1 MTTQVTSQNYS
12 QNYSLID
19 TKPVRVFIILMMLAL
34 LSACGSKVTPRAA
47 TLHSGSGPT
56 DLSAISP
63 TGDGQAECSMF
74 DSTSTRLGGKATTYY
89 YNGVLQED
97 KVRVR
102 VTSLVEAF
110 DTNSN
115 YYIQAFRWKVV
126 RDPVTFENTVSLDST
141 PLQFTFEKGSG
152 SSSPISSPM
161 SSINGTTMAQI
172 RTANNLGGSGA
183 VDFFAKTTMI
193 MSGVDYNWQSMKIVV
208 YDGSTTPASVVGQAD
223 YLLPVIQANPN
234 RYALTHDSILN
245 NMHPFWNQRTQTL
258 SESEWANRASSF
270 CF

>member
-1 MTTQVTSQNYS
+1 MNYQANTQTITQVNLPSFMES
-12 QNYSLID
+12 KS
-19 TKPVRVFIILMMLAL
+19 VRIVMILMLLAL
-34 LSACGSKVTPRAA
+34 LSACGSKVTPRSSA
-47 TLHSGSGPT
+47 LFSGSGPT
-56 DLSAISP
+56 GLSPISP

-74 DSTSTRLGGKATTYY
+74 DSTSTRLGGKVTTYY

-110 DTNSN
+110 DTNSS

-126 RDPVTFENTVSLDST
+126 GGSPSLDST
-141 PLQFTFEKGSG
+141 ALQFSFEKGTG
-152 SSSPISSPM
+152 SASTISSPM

-172 RTANNLGGSGA
+172 RTANSLGGSGA
-183 VDFFAKTTMI
+183 VDFFNKTTMVV
-193 MSGVDYNWQSMKIVV
+193 SGVDYNWQAMKIVV
-208 YDGSTTPASVVGQAD
+208 YDGSNTPATVVGQAD
-223 YLLPVIQANPN
+223 FLLPVIQANPN

-258 SESEWANRASSF
+258 TESEWANRTASF

>member
-1 MTTQVTSQNYS
+1 MNTQVANQT
-12 QNYSLID
+12 YSLID
-19 TKPVRVFIILMMLAL
+19 TRPVRVMMILMLLAL
-34 LSACGSKVTPRAA
+34 LSACGSKVTPRAS
-47 TLHSGSGPT
+47 TLYSGSGPT
-56 DLSAISP
+56 DLSTISP

-74 DSTSTRLGGKATTYY
+74 DSTSTRLGGKVTTYY

-126 RDPVTFENTVSLDST
+126 GGSPSLDST
-141 PLQFTFEKGSG
+141 PLQFSFEKGSG

-172 RTANNLGGSGA
+172 RTANSLGGSGA
-183 VDFFAKTTMI
+183 VDFFAKTTMVV
-193 MSGVDYNWQSMKIVV
+193 SGVDYNWQSMKLVV
-208 YDGSTTPASVVGQAD
+208 YDGSTTPATVVGQAD
-223 YLLPVIQANPN
+223 FLLPVIQANPN
-234 RYALTHDSILN
+234 RYALTHDSVLN

-258 SESEWANRASSF
+258 TESEWANRASSF

>member
-1 MTTQVTSQNYS
+1 MNTQVMSQTNEVMES
-12 QNYSLID
+12 
-19 TKPVRVFIILMMLAL
+19 KPTRIVMILMLLAL
-34 LSACGSKVTPRAA
+34 LSACGSKVTPRSAA
-47 TLHSGSGPT
+47 LYSGSGPT
-56 DLSAISP
+56 DLSTISP

-74 DSTSTRLGGKATTYY
+74 DSTSTRLGGKVTTYY

-126 RDPVTFENTVSLDST
+126 GGSPSLDST
-141 PLQFTFEKGSG
+141 PLQFTFEKGTG
-152 SSSPISSPM
+152 SASPISAPF
-161 SSINGTTMAQI
+161 SSISGTTMAQI

-183 VDFFAKTTMI
+183 VDFFSKTTMVV
-193 MSGVDYNWQSMKIVV
+193 SGVDYNWQAMKIVV
-208 YDGSTTPASVVGQAD
+208 YDGGTTPATVVGQAD
-223 YLLPVIQANPN
+223 FLLPVIQANPN
-234 RYALTHDSILN
+234 RYASTHDALLN
-245 NMHPFWNQRTQTL
+245 TMHPFWSQRSQTL
-258 SESEWANRASSF
+258 TELEWSNRASSF

>member
-1 MTTQVTSQNYS
+1 MNTQTAT
-12 QNYSLID
+12 YSLID
-19 TKPVRVFIILMMLAL
+19 TRPVRVMMILMMLAL

-47 TLHSGSGPT
+47 TLYSGSGPT
-56 DLSAISP
+56 DLSTISP

-74 DSTSTRLGGKATTYY
+74 DSTSTRLGGKVTTYY

-115 YYIQAFRWKVV
+115 YFIQAFRWKVV
-126 RDPVTFENTVSLDST
+126 GGSPSLDST
-141 PLQFTFEKGSG
+141 ALQFSFEKGSG

-172 RTANNLGGSGA
+172 RTANSLGGSGA
-183 VDFFAKTTMI
+183 VDFFNKTTMVV
-193 MSGVDYNWQSMKIVV
+193 SGVDYNWQSMKIVV
-208 YDGSTTPASVVGQAD
+208 YDGSTTPATVVGQAD
-223 YLLPVIQANPN
+223 FLLPVIQANPN
-234 RYALTHDSILN
+234 RYALTHDSVLN

-258 SESEWANRASSF
+258 TESEWANRASSF